1 LFLGRILGE
10 QPIERSIAAN
20 LAADVA
26 EYTRRMELDTEAAV
40 RESE

>member
-1 LFLGRILGE
+1 MFLGRILGE

-20 LAADVA
+20 PAADVA
-26 EYTRRMELDTEAAV
+26 GYRRLIGPDTEAAI